1 MGEELFN
8 FETLFETY
16 QRQKQSSD
24 LLPLTEEFFTNVKAY
39 LQAKREMLQKSKK
52 SRDLYE
58 SKIKE
63 IKNIKKLLKDFYDLR
78 EKRII
83 QRAQFTV
90 ASSLEL
96 TDTTNMLP
104 YEEELYNSIIDHLLK
119 SRKKYQNLIRTNH
132 ELEQLEILEE
142 VPELIDQDLKTYGPY
157 KKGDLTSLPK
167 TLAEILIRQNKA
179 KQKVPKVKQED
190 TQKSKS
196 ISGNISNEM

>member
-1 MGEELFN
+1 MGEEALFN

-16 QRQKQSSD
+16 QRQKQSND
-24 LLPLTEEFFTNVKAY
+24 LLPLTEDFFTKVKAY
-39 LQAKREMLQKSKK
+39 LQAKKEMLQKSKK

-63 IKNIKKLLKDFYDLR
+63 IKNIKKLLKDFYELR
-78 EKRII
+78 ERRII

-96 TDTTNMLP
+96 MDTTNMLP
-104 YEEELYNSIIDHLLK
+104 YEEELYHSIIDHLQK
-119 SRKKYQNLIRTNH
+119 TRKKYQSLIRTNH
-132 ELEQLEILEE
+132 DLEQLEILEE

-157 KKGDLTSLPK
+157 KKGDSASLPK

-179 KQKVPKVKQED
+179 KQNNPAKIKQEEK
-190 TQKSKS
+190 QIENKA
-196 ISGNISNEM
+196 